1 MKKYILSID
10 QGTTSSRSILFDHDG
25 ISAGVAQ
32 KEFTQHFPKPG
43 WVEHDAIEMLETV
56 KWTIKELLQKT
67 KVNPELIAAIGI
79 TNMRESVVVWNKHTG
94 IPIYNSIC
102 WQSKQTAGICEAL
115 IKEGHEDTFRER
127 TGLVV
132 DAYFSATKIRWILDH
147 VEGSQALAENGDLLF
162 GTIDTWLIWNLTT
175 NNVHITDYSNAS
187 RTLVYNIHSLEW
199 DKELLS
205 ILNIPLQMLPQVK
218 SSSEVYGECKKDL
231 FGGHGI
237 PISSSIGDQ
246 QAALFGQACFE
257 KGSVKNTYGT
267 GCFLLMNTGQEVIQS
282 KSGLLTTIAWGV
294 DGEVEYALEGAVFV
308 AGSAIQWLRDGLL
321 MFEDAQETEQHCIS
335 AGSSES
341 MAYQT
346 KDILI
351 AMQEES
357 GAKLNTLKA
366 DGGATANSFLM
377 QFQSDILGIPVLCPE
392 TKETT
397 ALGAAYLAGLAV
409 GFWKSKEDI
418 AKHWKV
424 KGSWSAKLDM
434 NESNNLYSGW
444 KRAVNACIQF

>member
-115 IKEGHEDTFRER
+115 IKEGNEDTFRER

-187 RTLVYNIHSLEW
+187 RT
-199 DKELLS
+199 
-205 ILNIPLQMLPQVK
+205 PGLQYSQ
-218 SSSEVYGECKKDL
+218 
-231 FGGHGI
+231 
-237 PISSSIGDQ
+237 
-246 QAALFGQACFE
+246 
-257 KGSVKNTYGT
+257 
-267 GCFLLMNTGQEVIQS
+267 
-282 KSGLLTTIAWGV
+282 
-294 DGEVEYALEGAVFV
+294 
-308 AGSAIQWLRDGLL
+308 LR
-321 MFEDAQETEQHCIS
+321 
-335 AGSSES
+335 
-341 MAYQT
+341 
-346 KDILI
+346 
-351 AMQEES
+351 
-357 GAKLNTLKA
+357 
-366 DGGATANSFLM
+366 
-377 QFQSDILGIPVLCPE
+377 
-392 TKETT
+392 
-397 ALGAAYLAGLAV
+397 V
-409 GFWKSKEDI
+409 G
-418 AKHWKV
+418 
-424 KGSWSAKLDM
+424 
-434 NESNNLYSGW
+434 
-444 KRAVNACIQF
+444 